1 MHWHAYD
8 IGARNQLASER
19 AEGLERD
26 VRWFEKAAPTHE
38 GSSSMIRQGD
48 SIENPV
54 TGERL
59 VFRQTSRETN
69 GELVVIEAF
78 VKPTGFVASA
88 HLHPHQEERFQVLRG
103 TVGFKLDRSRMIA
116 GPGQRITVPAGTPH
130 KFWNA
135 GDDEAHFV
143 CEVRP
148 ALQFEQLI
156 ETMFALATD
165 GKTNRKGMPNPL
177 RLAVIARAH
186 FDDVQLPFP
195 PVWMQRMGL
204 ALGAPLGRL
213 MGYGAIYV
221 PSGAEA
227 FEGSA

>member
-1 MHWHAYD
+1 LIHP
-8 IGARNQLASER
+8 GE
-19 AEGLERD
+19 
-26 VRWFEKAAPTHE
+26 
-38 GSSSMIRQGD
+38 
-48 SIENPV
+48 SIENQV

-59 VFRQTSRETN
+59 VFLKTSRETN
-69 GELVVIEAF
+69 GELVVIETF
-78 VKPTGFVASA
+78 VKPTGFVASP
-88 HLHPHQEERFQVLRG
+88 HLHPYQEERFHVLRG
-103 TVGFKLDRSRMIA
+103 TVGFKLDRSRMYA

-156 ETMFALATD
+156 ETMFSLAAD

-186 FDDVQLPFP
+186 YDDVRLPFP
-195 PVWMQRMGL
+195 PEWMQRMGL

-213 MGYGAIYV
+213 MGYQAVYV
-221 PSGAEA
+221 PLGAEA
-227 FEGSA
+227 AVESS